1 MIINHHTEFVR
12 QQRAKDTKRDRSV
25 LLASMIHEDGREG
38 VEAAWEASPE
48 FHHLWK
54 LQARDTLAKV
64 AFRKRK
70 LIQRV
75 RTHVSSWLSLRV

>member
-1 MIINHHTEFVR
+1 MR

-25 LLASMIHEDGREG
+25 HLASMIHEEGREG
-38 VEAAWEASPE
+38 VEAEWEASAE

-64 AFRKRK
+64 AWRKRK
-70 LIQRV
+70 LVQRV
-75 RTHVSSWLSLRV
+75 RVQQPSRKPLELWLK